1 MIKNKD
7 FWLLSKPIA
16 HRGLWG
22 NDIVENSITAYN
34 NAISHGYPIEIDV
47 YLSSDDVLMCFHDQS
62 LERMT
67 GEKDFIYNKTFSQ
80 LKQLKL
86 NNTKETIPALDE
98 VLQITE
104 NKVPLLIEIKD
115 QPNKLVVDKL
125 IERLKN
131 YKGEFAIQ
139 SFNPFYLNKV
149 RKLAP
154 NFIRGILATEYAEEK
169 NWFTRFVL
177 KHMSFNFLCKPQ
189 FISYRHSGLPLS
201 KRKTKNTPVI
211 AWTITSKELENKIK
225 PYVNNIIFENY
236 IP

>member
-22 NDIVENSITAYN
+22 NDIVENSITAYK

-104 NKVPLLIEIKD
+104 NKVPL
-115 QPNKLVVDKL
+115 
-125 IERLKN
+125 LKN